1 VKPMHHRRWHILTA
15 ALAAIAAAF
24 AITACAAEEKPT
36 PAAPAAPDAAA
47 PAAPDAAAPAPTPTP
62 QTEGISVSAVVHP
75 DRTYTM
81 DDLVAAGYKK
91 SKQFDVDTVPR
102 ATDVWY
108 GFFNQRDIEVRV
120 YASHGD
126 ALEFGVAPA
135 EEAIGHEAG
144 QRDYLIPVV
153 NLYPAYMVVG
163 NLVMLCER
171 ELAVCQALVDKLP

>member
-1 VKPMHHRRWHILTA
+1 L
-15 ALAAIAAAF
+15 ALAAVAAVLAIAA
-24 AITACAAEEKPT
+24 CASAEEPAPTT
-36 PAAPAAPDAAA
+36 PAAPAATRP
-47 PAAPDAAAPAPTPTP
+47 APAPTATP
-62 QTEGISVSAVVHP
+62 QTDDIPVSAIVHA

-91 SKQFDVDTVPR
+91 SKQFDVDTVPH
-102 ATDVWY
+102 ATDIWY

-120 YASHGD
+120 YASHAD
-126 ALEFGVAPA
+126 ALEHGVAPA
-135 EEAIGHEAG
+135 EEAIGHQAG

-171 ELAVCQALVDKLP
+171 ELAVCQALVEKLP

>member
-1 VKPMHHRRWHILTA
+1 MKPTHEGRYRTA
-15 ALAAIAAAF
+15 LIALAAVPTVF
-24 AITACAAEEKPT
+24 AITACASEEKPT
-36 PAAPAAPDAAA
+36 PSGPDAAA
-47 PAAPDAAAPAPTPTP
+47 PASTATP
-62 QTEGISVSAVVHP
+62 QTEGIPVSAVIRP
-75 DRTYTM
+75 DRIYSM

-91 SKQFDVDTVPR
+91 SKQFDVETVPE
-102 ATDVWY
+102 AQDVWY

-120 YASHGD
+120 YASHED

>member
-1 VKPMHHRRWHILTA
+1 MKPTHPHRCRTTLI
-15 ALAAIAAAF
+15 ALAAVTAIL
-24 AITACAAEEKPT
+24 AITACASEEKPA
-36 PAAPAAPDAAA
+36 PAAPGAPDAAA
-47 PAAPDAAAPAPTPTP
+47 PTPTATP
-62 QTEGISVSAVVHP
+62 QTEGIPVSAVVRP
-75 DRTYTM
+75 DRIYSM

-91 SKQFDVDTVPR
+91 SKQFDVDTVPE
-102 ATDVWY
+102 AQDVWY

-120 YASHGD
+120 YASHAD
-126 ALEFGVAPA
+126 ALEFGVDPA
-135 EEAIGHEAG
+135 EEAIGHQAG

>member
-1 VKPMHHRRWHILTA
+1 MKSTHEGRYRTVLI
-15 ALAAIAAAF
+15 ALAAVPTVF
-24 AITACAAEEKPT
+24 AITACTSEEKP
-36 PAAPAAPDAAA
+36 APPGPDVG
-47 PAAPDAAAPAPTPTP
+47 APAPTTTP
-62 QTEGISVSAVVHP
+62 QTEGIPVSAVVHP

-108 GFFNQRDIEVRV
+108 GFFNQKDIEVRV

-126 ALEFGVAPA
+126 ALEFGVDPA
-135 EEAIGHEAG
+135 EEAIGRKAG

-171 ELAVCQALVDKLP
+171 ELAVCQGLVDKLP